1 MNGLLQDLRYALRQ
15 LRKSPG
21 FFSVVVL
28 TLGLGIGAN
37 TAIFSMVDWLVLR
50 SLPIKDP
57 QQMHFLSF
65 TRPGANS
72 EIQFSYPEFA
82 DIQKQTTDV
91 FSGITPFI
99 FGGLAGEQSS
109 QSGLTAD
116 GTTKAVQTAYVG
128 GDFFSL
134 LGITP
139 AAGRFILNTEG
150 KAAGADPVVVL
161 SYSYWQTRFAG
172 DPAIVGK
179 AVSIN
184 GHPVTVVGVAPKAFF
199 GPTPILEIQAYLPLS
214 MFLIERGVDGDFL
227 TNPSARSMLALA
239 RVKPGANSKL
249 IQSELAVV
257 GQRLL
262 KQYPRDRGIGDLQAN
277 PLRPPGIMSGAANP
291 FPKLAA
297 LFLTLAG
304 LVLVLAC
311 INVANLF
318 LVRAAA
324 RQREMAVRAALG
336 AGSGRLV
343 RQLLTESLLV
353 AALSCGVGTL
363 IGLSGARLLGSLP
376 LQTEL
381 PVALDFEFN
390 WRVFA
395 YALAVAAATAAFVVV
410 VPAARIRHGNL
421 REVLHEGGRTSTG
434 GRQRLRDVLVA
445 VQVGGSLTLLIVA
458 GLFVRSLRGVQTSD
472 LGFDPQHVLNL
483 TLDPNEIGYTEQQG
497 RAFYRAMLER
507 ARALPGVQSASL
519 ASVVP
524 LSDSVQGSDLV
535 IPGYATSANQEAP
548 HAEDDVVSSDYFR
561 TMRIAL
567 QRGRDF
573 TDADNESA
581 PHVAVINQS
590 MAERFWPRQDPL
602 GKSFTLTSDPKH
614 PATIVGVVRKQP
626 NEPTLRGIRTDL
638 LSAGGAELRVDRDA
652 ADSLGTKCAGHGRRS
667 KDNRT
672 VTGPGDSRLWHTH
685 DDGSPARREWL
696 VVLRSRGEP
705 GGGVGVARAS
715 SRSRWCLRS
724 DVLFRQP
731 THPRD
736 WCSHGAG
743 GSASRHSQDDRTA
756 GRGDCRVG
764 PDRWLACC
772 ARRGTSGQRFSGGD
786 WTDGPPHLRGGFP
799 VAGDR
804 CVRGHLYPYA
814 SGGQDRSHGRSAL
827 RVRRLR

>member
-1 MNGLLQDLRYALRQ
+1 MNGLLQDLRYAVRQ
-15 LRKSPG
+15 LRKRPA

-57 QQMHFLSF
+57 QQIHFLAF

-99 FGGLAGEQSS
+99 FGGLAGEQNS

-116 GTTKAVQTAYVG
+116 GTTKPVQTAYVG
-128 GDFFSL
+128 ADFFSL
-134 LGITP
+134 LGIAP
-139 AAGRFILNTEG
+139 ASGRFILSTEG

-161 SYSYWQTRFAG
+161 SYNYWQTRFAG
-172 DPAIVGK
+172 DPAIAGK

-184 GHPVTVVGVAPKAFF
+184 GHPVTIIGVAPKGFL
-199 GPTPILEIQAYLPLS
+199 GPTPLLNIQAYLPLS
-214 MFLIERGVDGDFL
+214 MFLIERGVAGDFL
-227 TNPSARSMLALA
+227 ANPSTRSMLALA
-239 RVKPGANSKL
+239 RVKPGANSKR

-262 KQYPRDRGIGDLQAN
+262 KQYPRDRGIGELQAN
-277 PLRPPGIMSGAANP
+277 PLRPPGIMSGSTNP

-304 LVLVLAC
+304 LVLALAC
-311 INVANLF
+311 VNVANLF

-343 RQLLTESLLV
+343 RQLFTESLVV
-353 AALSCGVGTL
+353 AALSCGLGVVL
-363 IGLSGARLLGSLP
+363 GLSATRLLGSVP
-376 LQTEL
+376 LQSEL
-381 PVALDFEFN
+381 PIVFDFEFN

-395 YALAVAAATAAFVVV
+395 YAFAVAAATAAFVVV

-434 GRQRLRDVLVA
+434 GRQRLRDILVA

-472 LGFDPQHVLNL
+472 LGVDPQHVLNL

-524 LSDSVQGSDLV
+524 LSDSVQGSDLM

-548 HAEDDVVSSDYFR
+548 HAEDDAVSSDYFR

-567 QRGRDF
+567 KRGRDF
-573 TDADNESA
+573 TDADNENA
-581 PHVAVINQS
+581 PHVAVINQA
-590 MAERFWPRQDPL
+590 MAEHFWPRQDPL
-602 GKSFTLTSDPKH
+602 GKSFTLTSGPKH
-614 PATIVGVVRKQP
+614 PATIVGVVQNSRMNQLYGEF
-626 NEPTLRGIRTDL
+626 EPIFYLPAAQSYVSTETLQIRSERSAQDMVAEVRTIAQSLAPAIPVYGVRTMTEALHGGNGL
-638 LSAGGAELRVDRDA
+638 LFFEVGASLA
-652 ADSLGTKCAGHGRRS
+652 AALGLLGLILA
-667 KDNRT
+667 
-672 VTGPGDSRLWHTH
+672 V
-685 DDGSPARREWL
+685 
-696 VVLRSRGEP
+696 
-705 GGGVGVARAS
+705 VGVYGVMSYAVSQRTQEIGVRMALGAQRRDILRMIGRQGAVIVAS
-715 SRSRWCLRS
+715 GLT
-724 DVLFRQP
+724 VGLL
-731 THPRD
+731 
-736 WCSHGAG
+736 A
-743 GSASRHSQDDRTA
+743 ALAA
-756 GRGDCRVG
+756 GRLVSDFLVG
-764 PDRWLACC
+764 IIPSDPITYVGVSLLLATIACV
-772 ARRGTSGQRFSGGD
+772 ATYIPTRRATKID
-786 WTDGPPHLRGGFP
+786 PM
-799 VAGDR
+799 V
-804 CVRGHLYPYA
+804 
-814 SGGQDRSHGRSAL
+814 AL
-827 RVRRLR
+827 RYE

>member
-1 MNGLLQDLRYALRQ
+1 MNGFAQDVRYAVRQ
-15 LRKSPG
+15 LRKSPA

-57 QQMHFLSF
+57 QQMHFLAF

-82 DIQKQTTDV
+82 EVQKQTADV

-99 FGGLAGEQSS
+99 FGGLAGEQNS

-139 AAGRFILNTEG
+139 AAGRFILSKEG

-161 SYSYWQTRFAG
+161 SYNYWQTRFGG

-184 GHPVTVVGVAPKAFF
+184 GHPVTIVGVAPRAFF

-214 MFLIERGVDGDFL
+214 MFLIERGVAGDFL
-227 TNPSARSMLALA
+227 TNPSTRSMLALA
-239 RVKPGANSKL
+239 RVKPGANAKRV
-249 IQSELAVV
+249 QPELAVV

-262 KQYPRDRGIGDLQAN
+262 KQYPRDRGIGELQAN
-277 PLRPPGIMSGAANP
+277 PLRPPGIISGTNP

-297 LFLTLAG
+297 LFLTLAA

-311 INVANLF
+311 VDVTNLF

-343 RQLLTESLLV
+343 RQLFTESLLV
-353 AALSCGVGTL
+353 AALSCGFGVL
-363 IGLSGARLLGSLP
+363 LGLSGARLFSSVS

-381 PVALDFEFN
+381 PVTLDFEFN
-390 WRVFA
+390 WHVFA
-395 YALAVAAATAAFVVV
+395 YAFAVAAATAALVVV
-410 VPAARIRHGNL
+410 VPAARVMHSNL
-421 REVLHEGGRTSTG
+421 REVLHEGGRTSTA

-483 TLDPNEIGYTEQQG
+483 TLDPNEIGYTEPQG

-548 HAEDDVVSSDYFR
+548 HAEVNAVSSDYFT
-561 TMRIAL
+561 TMHIAL
-567 QRGRDF
+567 KHGRDF
-573 TDADNESA
+573 SDADNENS
-581 PHVAVINQS
+581 PHVTVINQA
-590 MAERFWPRQDPL
+590 MAEHFWPGQDPL
-602 GKSFTLTSDPKH
+602 GKSFTLTSDLKH
-614 PATIVGVVRKQP
+614 SATIVGVVQNNRMNQLYGAF
-626 NEPTLRGIRTDL
+626 EPIFYVPVAQSYVSTETLQIRSERSAQDMVAEVRAIAQSLAPTIPVYGVRTMTEALHGGNGL
-638 LSAGGAELRVDRDA
+638 LLFEVGASLAAALGLLGLILAVVGVYGVMSYAVSQRTQEIGVRMALGAQRRDILRMI
-652 ADSLGTKCAGHGRRS
+652 GRRGAVIVAS
-667 KDNRT
+667 GLT
-672 VTGPGDSRLWHTH
+672 
-685 DDGSPARREWL
+685 
-696 VVLRSRGEP
+696 
-705 GGGVGVARAS
+705 VGVFAA
-715 SRSRWCLRS
+715 L
-724 DVLFRQP
+724 
-731 THPRD
+731 
-736 WCSHGAG
+736 A
-743 GSASRHSQDDRTA
+743 A
-756 GRGDCRVG
+756 GRLVSDFLVG
-764 PDRWLACC
+764 IGPSDPLTYAAVSLLLAAVACV
-772 ARRGTSGQRFSGGD
+772 ATYIPTQRAAKID
-786 WTDGPPHLRGGFP
+786 PM
-799 VAGDR
+799 V
-804 CVRGHLYPYA
+804 
-814 SGGQDRSHGRSAL
+814 AL
-827 RVRRLR
+827 RYE